1 MQQSTI
7 LIVYQYGLLLE
18 NQEQEMV
25 AILNLKM
32 GRDQDLVQF
41 LHHFHTNIR

>member
-18 NQEQEMV
+18 NQEQETV
-25 AILNLKM
+25 GIPKM